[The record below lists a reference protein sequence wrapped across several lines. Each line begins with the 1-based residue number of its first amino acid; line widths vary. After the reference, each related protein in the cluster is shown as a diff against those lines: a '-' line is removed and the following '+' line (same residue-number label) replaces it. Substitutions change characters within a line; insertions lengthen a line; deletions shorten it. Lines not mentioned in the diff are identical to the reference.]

1 MQENKEY
8 SNLVYGVQKLGG
20 GIPMARPKTTKPYRQ
35 RKVRFSYLEDAF
47 RRVLD
52 KVEDPKSRMEI
63 QKELATLIG
72 KEKALEKEKE
82 MVG

>member
-1 MQENKEY
+1 
-8 SNLVYGVQKLGG
+8 
-20 GIPMARPKTTKPYRQ
+20 MARPKTTKPYRQ

-63 QKELATLIG
+63 QKELATLMG
-72 KEKALEKEKE
+72 KKKALEKEKE

>member
-1 MQENKEY
+1 MGYK
-8 SNLVYGVQKLGG
+8 KLGG

-63 QKELATLIG
+63 QKELATLMG
-72 KEKALEKEKE
+72 KKEKALEKEKE